1 MKRKNEKGFS
11 LVELLGVILILG
23 ILICLAIMA
32 YGRYSTKAKHQSY
45 DTMAKSVTSS
55 VEEYMMDNGAV
66 SQLEI
71 SELVKG
77 NYLKQTEDPGQKGKT
92 CDGNVKIIHEE
103 GDGSTLNENSY
114 KVRLCCHNYKMEYS
128 FPEGTQ
134 TKISS
139 CEFDDN
145 ELNPP
150 LVKLYSWNDKI
161 TEPTIETAK
170 TLKKYVSGQ
179 ESKVPVISI
188 PSATSTTTNVDH
200 YEYKLKV
207 DGKITKQNAKTEYL
221 NIKED
226 GTIKIAWRVCESES
240 KCSDYSNFQTVIIN
254 TKEDIINP
262 PAAPNIENPSKEM
275 WTNNAFN
282 LTLTP
287 SDDTKNVD
295 SYQYT
300 YNANASEIGTNPE
313 TTWVSYKNSNKTK
326 FETTDFSKERN
337 QYVYIRLC
345 VKGNVCSASNRTM
358 IRIDRT
364 APTCGNWVGEG
375 SADDWTNQTRTIG
388 VNCQD
393 SVSGC
398 TKGIFTKTFTEEAK
412 TANVNLKIQD
422 NAGNFKMCN
431 KSAIINID
439 KTKPII
445 GIRDFNTVFQLYDK
459 YTAMGYQY
467 YKGSRYESMY
477 NKYKNDIVLMTG
489 RNCSGINTANG
500 PANCNTSFQ
509 IMGRLFYYFELECI
523 DSKSGCNLSSK
534 KKTCNTDKG
543 TIGDYQGSYS
553 QYHGNHNLDNCTF
566 PYLQGLRRTQ
576 ECMTM
581 EDKAGNVSD
590 VICINSDLTPLFYV
604 PKGWKYR

>member
-1 MKRKNEKGFS
+1 
-11 LVELLGVILILG
+11 
-23 ILICLAIMA
+23 
-32 YGRYSTKAKHQSY
+32 
-45 DTMAKSVTSS
+45 
-55 VEEYMMDNGAV
+55 
-66 SQLEI
+66 
-71 SELVKG
+71 
-77 NYLKQTEDPGQKGKT
+77 
-92 CDGNVKIIHEE
+92 
-103 GDGSTLNENSY
+103 
-114 KVRLCCHNYKMEYS
+114 
-128 FPEGTQ
+128 
-134 TKISS
+134 
-139 CEFDDN
+139 
-145 ELNPP
+145 
-150 LVKLYSWNDKI
+150 
-161 TEPTIETAK
+161 
-170 TLKKYVSGQ
+170 
-179 ESKVPVISI
+179 
-188 PSATSTTTNVDH
+188 
-200 YEYKLKV
+200 
-207 DGKITKQNAKTEYL
+207 
-221 NIKED
+221 
-226 GTIKIAWRVCESES
+226 
-240 KCSDYSNFQTVIIN
+240 
-254 TKEDIINP
+254 
-262 PAAPNIENPSKEM
+262 M

-422 NAGNFKMCN
+422 NAGNFKICN

-489 RNCSGINTANG
+489 RNCSGINTGNG

-553 QYHGNHNLDNCTF
+553 QYHGNHDLDNCTF